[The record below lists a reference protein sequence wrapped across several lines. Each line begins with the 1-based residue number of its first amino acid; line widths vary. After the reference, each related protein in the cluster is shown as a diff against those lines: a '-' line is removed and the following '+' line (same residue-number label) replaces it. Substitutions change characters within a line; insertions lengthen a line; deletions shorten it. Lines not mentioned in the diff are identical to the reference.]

1 MSITPWRSALNSRV
15 WSPWISETPGYSLM
29 LMRPWVRSLTMSA
42 QILPAMP
49 QGVGGPSTSDS
60 LYSAL

>member
-15 WSPWISETPGYSLM
+15 WSPWISDTPGYSLM
-29 LMRPWVRSLTMSA
+29 LMRPLVRSRTRSA

-49 QGVGGPSTSDS
+49 QGDGGPSTSDMR
-60 LYSAL
+60 YSDL